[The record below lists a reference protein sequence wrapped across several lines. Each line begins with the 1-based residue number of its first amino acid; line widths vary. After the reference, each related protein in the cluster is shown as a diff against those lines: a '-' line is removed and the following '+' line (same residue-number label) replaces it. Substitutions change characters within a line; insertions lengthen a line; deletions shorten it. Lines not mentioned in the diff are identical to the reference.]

1 MSFTTFYRHS
11 FTRYRCTGVVSKKR
25 SAMAVISSL
34 KESSLQS
41 VSVPYIFNSASTSHL
56 SEASHH
62 HFNEKVLRGCN
73 RVMFMDSLDH
83 SMRKDD
89 RNADISQLNSLSA
102 DSSSAVGS
110 PHGSIYF
117 PTTTFKMPHQKLLQ
131 AIQYIPK
138 NMRALEEL
146 HAREGSDYDEDIA
159 AARLRSGLYL
169 RQVKLEEEQHLEA
182 VCSYLESV
190 KLLVGMNRAS
200 SMKFV
205 QRVLLSWFDP
215 LTEAIN
221 LEIENIK
228 AKVKGT
234 DRTVMHFSCPY
245 VITHSK
251 F

>member
-1 MSFTTFYRHS
+1 
-11 FTRYRCTGVVSKKR
+11 
-25 SAMAVISSL
+25 
-34 KESSLQS
+34 
-41 VSVPYIFNSASTSHL
+41 
-56 SEASHH
+56 
-62 HFNEKVLRGCN
+62 
-73 RVMFMDSLDH
+73 
-83 SMRKDD
+83 
-89 RNADISQLNSLSA
+89 
-102 DSSSAVGS
+102 
-110 PHGSIYF
+110 
-117 PTTTFKMPHQKLLQ
+117 MPHQKLLQ